1 MNLFLLR
8 KNKSCK
14 HIMRQST
21 LKPVGD
27 PKLRQRALL
36 LGKGEVIF
44 GNNVYIGYFPSPYF
58 YSTYAHIEARNKT
71 AKITIQDGTI
81 INNNACIIA
90 NSSEIIIGKNCRIGA
105 NFCCFDSDFHGLSV
119 KERDNPSAVIS
130 KSVLIG
136 DNVFI
141 GQNVTILKGV
151 KIGDNV
157 VIGNGAV
164 VTKSFPDNVIIAGN
178 PAKIIKKIEEN

>member
-1 MNLFLLR
+1 M
-8 KNKSCK
+8 
-14 HIMRQST
+14 
-21 LKPVGD
+21 
-27 PKLRQRALL
+27 
-36 LGKGEVIF
+36 
-44 GNNVYIGYFPSPYF
+44 
-58 YSTYAHIEARNKT
+58 
-71 AKITIQDGTI
+71 
-81 INNNACIIA
+81 
-90 NSSEIIIGKNCRIGA
+90 
-105 NFCCFDSDFHGLSV
+105 SV